1 MGNALDELNGSP
13 PGEPDAALKRTVQR
27 ADVTEATGAA
37 PEGSLPRTKTMT
49 TEQPKQGIR
58 ARLGSLVRR
67 SDSASVPP
75 ALVPL
80 DSPDP
85 WDEFS
90 RELNRSRRYER
101 TFVVIRIPCRQAAY
115 EEMLQVGAFLR
126 SVDRAWI
133 ADASVYVLLPESDR
147 PMGDAFLSRVRRL
160 APEVLPDEGVRL
172 AAFPID
178 GSTSGALLAKLRGQP
193 LPGTPRDVATLRAP
207 HLREIELR
215 PQRPTGEST

>member
-1 MGNALDELNGSP
+1 MDRRQGSRMAP
-13 PGEPDAALKRTVQR
+13 SKRTIQS
-27 ADVTEATGAA
+27 ADVTDVTGAPDEVSPA
-37 PEGSLPRTKTMT
+37 RTQTMT
-49 TEQPKQGIR
+49 TEQPKQGLR
-58 ARLGSLVRR
+58 TRFGSLLRR
-67 SDSASVPP
+67 NGSPSVPP

-90 RELNRSRRYER
+90 RELNRSRRCRR
-101 TFVVIRIPCRQAAY
+101 TFVVIRIPCRQAAAY

-133 ADASVYVLLPESDR
+133 ADQSVYVLLPESDK

-193 LPGTPRDVATLRAP
+193 LSGTPRDVATMRAP
-207 HLREIELR
+207 RLREIELR
-215 PQRPTGEST
+215 PQQPTSEST